1 MKKCKVIENLIIT
14 AVIIISLLWIG
25 SIKYGFHIDEIWT
38 FHLANYQYNDT
49 LGIANFDIVDGRS
62 YTGETLWDNY
72 MTVQPE
78 HRFDYKNV
86 WVNQAADVHPP
97 LYYCLIH
104 TICSFFPNQCEA
116 WMGLILNVLLAAVIF
131 WQVRWMFER
140 FLKDEKCS
148 NIISFIFM
156 FSVGFINAISFFR
169 MYVLLMVWTN
179 ALVILLLDDCDR
191 NNSWKF
197 YGKLYLIIFG
207 GMMTQYYYS
216 IFTCFICAIYAV
228 YVWKDKNY
236 KKILLSTLTIAS
248 SVMTEIVIFPA
259 MLKHIFWSGRG
270 KEAFSN
276 IHADGFME
284 HLFQFLKIINV
295 QLFGGLII
303 IVLFIAL
310 FILVMGGH
318 INRNIELTKIFMK
331 KYLLVLFPTI
341 IYILF
346 IAKLAPYRDIRY
358 LMNILAL
365 VYVLIASLIYYTLK
379 NVVGLKAGAASII
392 LLLLIIIGYK
402 TGIPNFRLSEK
413 ENVVQLEKMKDVPCV
428 YLYDEKYKWNIAAN
442 ILELRKLDEISFF
455 ELNSDDITINDKAIV
470 YVMRGSDD
478 ETVLSKL
485 MKYNTHLTKKEKLFQ
500 SGYSTVY
507 YLN

>member
-1 MKKCKVIENLIIT
+1 
-14 AVIIISLLWIG
+14 
-25 SIKYGFHIDEIWT
+25 
-38 FHLANYQYNDT
+38 
-49 LGIANFDIVDGRS
+49 
-62 YTGETLWDNY
+62 
-72 MTVQPE
+72 
-78 HRFDYKNV
+78 
-86 WVNQAADVHPP
+86 
-97 LYYCLIH
+97 
-104 TICSFFPNQCEA
+104 
-116 WMGLILNVLLAAVIF
+116 
-131 WQVRWMFER
+131 
-140 FLKDEKCS
+140 
-148 NIISFIFM
+148 
-156 FSVGFINAISFFR
+156 
-169 MYVLLMVWTN
+169 
-179 ALVILLLDDCDR
+179 
-191 NNSWKF
+191 
-197 YGKLYLIIFG
+197 
-207 GMMTQYYYS
+207 
-216 IFTCFICAIYAV
+216 
-228 YVWKDKNY
+228 
-236 KKILLSTLTIAS
+236 
-248 SVMTEIVIFPA
+248 
-259 MLKHIFWSGRG
+259 
-270 KEAFSN
+270 
-276 IHADGFME
+276 
-284 HLFQFLKIINV
+284 
-295 QLFGGLII
+295 
-303 IVLFIAL
+303 
-310 FILVMGGH
+310 MGGH

>member
-236 KKILLSTLTIAS
+236 QKILLSTSNVKAYIS
-248 SVMTEIVIFPA
+248 EW
-259 MLKHIFWSGRG
+259 KRKRG
-270 KEAFSN
+270 
-276 IHADGFME
+276 I
-284 HLFQFLKIINV
+284 
-295 QLFGGLII
+295 
-303 IVLFIAL
+303 
-310 FILVMGGH
+310 
-318 INRNIELTKIFMK
+318 
-331 KYLLVLFPTI
+331 
-341 IYILF
+341 
-346 IAKLAPYRDIRY
+346 
-358 LMNILAL
+358 
-365 VYVLIASLIYYTLK
+365 
-379 NVVGLKAGAASII
+379 
-392 LLLLIIIGYK
+392 
-402 TGIPNFRLSEK
+402 
-413 ENVVQLEKMKDVPCV
+413 
-428 YLYDEKYKWNIAAN
+428 
-442 ILELRKLDEISFF
+442 
-455 ELNSDDITINDKAIV
+455 
-470 YVMRGSDD
+470 
-478 ETVLSKL
+478 
-485 MKYNTHLTKKEKLFQ
+485 
-500 SGYSTVY
+500 
-507 YLN
+507 